1 MKLIRNIIRVIPP
14 VILLSD
20 GIALIF
26 SYTDI
31 FLEFMWFHSEITG
44 HSLITVFYMAYF
56 SYRFKACYYTWA
68 SISAMALLNVLNLIY
83 FFVPLDYYKIYASV
97 IVFSGL
103 IMTLFYVLKR
113 PDR

>member
-1 MKLIRNIIRVIPP
+1 MNLIKNIIRVIPP
-14 VILLSD
+14 AILLSD

-26 SYTDI
+26 SYSNH
-31 FLEFMWFHSEITG
+31 FESFMWFHSEITG

-56 SYRFKACYYTWA
+56 SYRFKACGYTWA
-68 SISAMALLNVLNLIY
+68 SLSAMALLNVLNLIY

-103 IMTLFYVLKR
+103 IMTLFYALKR
-113 PDR
+113 PTR